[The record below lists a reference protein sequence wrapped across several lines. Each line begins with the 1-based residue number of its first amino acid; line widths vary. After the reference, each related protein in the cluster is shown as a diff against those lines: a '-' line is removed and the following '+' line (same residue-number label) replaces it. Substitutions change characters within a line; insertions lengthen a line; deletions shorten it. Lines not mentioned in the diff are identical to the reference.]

1 MINAPYEKEFVFH
14 DGRRAKNLL
23 ELSSML
29 ENIGQEDFERFVNTS
44 KNDFANW
51 IEYVLLDKELA
62 SSLRSTTLFS
72 KTKELISN
80 KIMSETNSAQL
91 LNDASNEKKS
101 FFKILRPRK
110 NTSVVEV
117 RKPIEEIPEPRNH
130 EMLNVVTVAEK
141 KRWFRRKEKAD
152 NLKPADLKILNEAHV
167 DKEINEI
174 NNSQDKY
181 KTSSNPLRK
190 WYQFNRRHLNKRT
203 NVDINKKN
211 AIKDVLGQGNIAWVL
226 LYCVL
231 IFSII
236 AIIVYK
242 FVL

>member
-29 ENIGQEDFERFVNTS
+29 ENIGQQDFERFVNTS

-62 SSLRSTTLFS
+62 SSLRSTILFP

-80 KIMSETNSAQL
+80 KIKIENSSRSS
-91 LNDASNEKKS
+91 LNDASNGKKS
-101 FFKILRPRK
+101 LLKILSPVEK
-110 NTSVVEV
+110 NPFVEV
-117 RKPIEEIPEPRNH
+117 RKPIEKLPEPGHH
-130 EMLNVVTVAEK
+130 EMLPAPEK
-141 KRWFRRKEKAD
+141 KRWFRRKDKVEDSKK
-152 NLKPADLKILNEAHV
+152 LPEVHTYKEI
-167 DKEINEI
+167 KEINNGPDKDK
-174 NNSQDKY
+174 NNN
-181 KTSSNPLRK
+181 NPLRK
-190 WYQFNRRHLNKRT
+190 WYQFNKRKH
-203 NVDINKKN
+203 VASDAKN
-211 AIKDVLGQGNIAWVL
+211 GTSTITGGNISWIL
-226 LYCVL
+226 LYCIV
-231 IFSII
+231 IFAII